1 MNKINVTC
9 MLYVLAALILADL
22 QKIVIAKSSFFTVFK
37 ILLSLIQ
44 KNLPIFPCE
53 IASISSQKL
62 FVTLTLRYLIHN
74 SIF

>member
-9 MLYVLAALILADL
+9 TLYVLAALILADL